1 MGKYRNNME
10 RYHEVNIRELKHLSQ
25 GSIVNDNLS
34 DDLFVAEMHYETKM
48 DVIEYPCRFHGYMAF
63 FCIKGEFEVEINLK
77 KFTIRKDSMFIYTP
91 GNIVRVTNIDPQ
103 EKESVHFVVVAI
115 SEDLMSSTRFDFSKL
130 YNESLRLLESPCVV
144 INENERELCRKYF
157 DLIQE
162 VSKMRMPNM
171 RESVAALIS
180 SIFYLMGAMWTDRLT
195 AAKKNGGEEV
205 STRSKIVLEDFL
217 MLVRD
222 YHTKERSLSFYA
234 DKLYLTPKYLSK
246 LIKSVSGKSAHEWID
261 SFVILEAKNLL
272 KYSDM
277 SIKSIVYELNFPN
290 QTTFYRFFKT
300 KTGMTPSEYR
310 KM

>member
-1 MGKYRNNME
+1 ME

-34 DDLFVAEMHYETKM
+34 DDLFIAEMHYESKM
-48 DVIEYPCRFHGYMAF
+48 DIIEYPCRFHGYMAF

-91 GNIVRVTNIDPQ
+91 GNIVRVTNIDPR

-144 INENERELCRKYF
+144 INENERGLYRKYF

-171 RESVAALIS
+171 RESVTALIS

-217 MLVRD
+217 LLVRD

-277 SIKSIVYELNFPN
+277 SIKSIVYDLNFPN

>member
-10 RYHEVNIRELKHLSQ
+10 RYHEVNICELKHLSQ

-48 DVIEYPCRFHGYMAF
+48 DIIEYPCRFHGYMAF
-63 FCIKGEFEVEINLK
+63 FCIKGDFEVEINLK

-91 GNIVRVTNIDPQ
+91 GNIVRVKNIDPK

-162 VSKMRMPNM
+162 VSKIRMPNM

-195 AAKKNGGEEV
+195 AAKKNGREEV

-217 MLVRD
+217 LLVRD

>member
-1 MGKYRNNME
+1 ME

-34 DDLFVAEMHYETKM
+34 DDLFSAEMHYESKM
-48 DVIEYPCRFHGYMAF
+48 DIIEYPCRFHGYMAF

-91 GNIVRVTNIDPQ
+91 GNIVRVTNIDPR

-144 INENERELCRKYF
+144 INENERGLYRKYF

-162 VSKMRMPNM
+162 VSKMRIPNM
-171 RESVAALIS
+171 RESVTALIS

-195 AAKKNGGEEV
+195 AAKKNGGDEM

-217 MLVRD
+217 LLVRD

>member
-1 MGKYRNNME
+1 ME

-34 DDLFVAEMHYETKM
+34 DDLFVAEMHYESKM
-48 DVIEYPCRFHGYMAF
+48 DIIEYPCRFHGYMAF

-91 GNIVRVTNIDPQ
+91 GNIVRVTNIDPK

-144 INENERELCRKYF
+144 INENERGLYRKYF

-171 RESVAALIS
+171 RESVTALIS

-195 AAKKNGGEEV
+195 AAKKNGGDEM

-217 MLVRD
+217 LLVRD

>member
-48 DVIEYPCRFHGYMAF
+48 DIIEYPCRFHGYMAF
-63 FCIKGEFEVEINLK
+63 FCVKGEFEVEINLK

-130 YNESLRLLESPCVV
+130 YNESLRLLESPCIV

-217 MLVRD
+217 LLVRD

>member
-1 MGKYRNNME
+1 ME

-48 DVIEYPCRFHGYMAF
+48 DIIEYPCRFHGYMAF

-91 GNIVRVTNIDPQ
+91 GNIVRVTNIDPK

-130 YNESLRLLESPCVV
+130 YNESLRLLESPCIV

-195 AAKKNGGEEV
+195 AAKKNGGDEM

-217 MLVRD
+217 LLVRD

-246 LIKSVSGKSAHEWID
+246 LIKSVSGKLAHECID

>member
-1 MGKYRNNME
+1 ME

-34 DDLFVAEMHYETKM
+34 DDLFVAEMHYESKM
-48 DVIEYPCRFHGYMAF
+48 DIIEYPCRFHGYMAF

-91 GNIVRVTNIDPQ
+91 GNIVRVTNIDPR

-144 INENERELCRKYF
+144 INENERGLYRKYF

-162 VSKMRMPNM
+162 VSKMRIPNM
-171 RESVAALIS
+171 RESVTALIS

-195 AAKKNGGEEV
+195 AAKKNGGDEM
-205 STRSKIVLEDFL
+205 STRSKIVLEDYL
-217 MLVRD
+217 LLVRD

>member
-34 DDLFVAEMHYETKM
+34 DDLFIAEMHYESKM
-48 DVIEYPCRFHGYMAF
+48 DIIEYPCRFHGYMAF

-91 GNIVRVTNIDPQ
+91 GNIVRVTNIDPR

-144 INENERELCRKYF
+144 INENERGLYRKYF

-171 RESVAALIS
+171 RESVTALIS

-195 AAKKNGGEEV
+195 AAKKNGGDEM
-205 STRSKIVLEDFL
+205 SARSKIVLEDFL
-217 MLVRD
+217 LLVRD

>member
-34 DDLFVAEMHYETKM
+34 DDLFVAEMHYESKM
-48 DVIEYPCRFHGYMAF
+48 DIIEYPCRFHGYMAF
-63 FCIKGEFEVEINLK
+63 FCIQGEFEVEINLK

-91 GNIVRVTNIDPQ
+91 GNIVRVTNIDPR

-130 YNESLRLLESPCVV
+130 YNESLRLLESPCIV

-217 MLVRD
+217 LLVRD

>member
-1 MGKYRNNME
+1 ME

-48 DVIEYPCRFHGYMAF
+48 DIIEYPCRFHGYMAF

-91 GNIVRVTNIDPQ
+91 GNIVRVTNIDPK

-217 MLVRD
+217 LLVRD

>member
-1 MGKYRNNME
+1 ME

-34 DDLFVAEMHYETKM
+34 DDLFIAEMHYESKM
-48 DVIEYPCRFHGYMAF
+48 DIIEYPCRFHGYMAF

>member
-1 MGKYRNNME
+1 ME

-162 VSKMRMPNM
+162 VSKIRMPNM

-217 MLVRD
+217 LLVRD

>member
-48 DVIEYPCRFHGYMAF
+48 DIIEYPCRFHGYMAF

-162 VSKMRMPNM
+162 VSKMRIPNM

-195 AAKKNGGEEV
+195 AAKKNGGDEM

-217 MLVRD
+217 LLVRD

>member
-1 MGKYRNNME
+1 ME

-48 DVIEYPCRFHGYMAF
+48 DIIEYPCRFHGYMAF

-91 GNIVRVTNIDPQ
+91 GNIVRVTNIDPK

-171 RESVAALIS
+171 RESVTALIS

-195 AAKKNGGEEV
+195 AAKKNGGDEM

-217 MLVRD
+217 LLVRD

>member
-1 MGKYRNNME
+1 ME

-34 DDLFVAEMHYETKM
+34 DDLFIAEMHYESKM
-48 DVIEYPCRFHGYMAF
+48 DIIEYPCRFHGYMAF

-77 KFTIRKDSMFIYTP
+77 KFTIRKDTMFIYTP
-91 GNIVRVTNIDPQ
+91 GNIVRVTNIDPR

-144 INENERELCRKYF
+144 INENERGLYRKYF

-171 RESVAALIS
+171 RESVTALIS

-195 AAKKNGGEEV
+195 AAKKNGGDEM

-217 MLVRD
+217 LLVRD

-277 SIKSIVYELNFPN
+277 SIKSIVYDLNFPN

>member
-1 MGKYRNNME
+1 ME

-48 DVIEYPCRFHGYMAF
+48 DIIEYPCRFHGYMAF

-91 GNIVRVTNIDPQ
+91 GNIVRVTNIDPK

-130 YNESLRLLESPCVV
+130 YNESLRLLESPCIV

-217 MLVRD
+217 LLVRD

-246 LIKSVSGKSAHEWID
+246 LIKSVSSKSAHEWID

>member
-1 MGKYRNNME
+1 ME

-48 DVIEYPCRFHGYMAF
+48 DIIEYPCRFHGYMAF

-103 EKESVHFVVVAI
+103 EKESVHFVVVAF

>member
-48 DVIEYPCRFHGYMAF
+48 DIIEYPCRFHGYMAF

-91 GNIVRVTNIDPQ
+91 GNIVRVINIDPQ

>member
-1 MGKYRNNME
+1 ME

-34 DDLFVAEMHYETKM
+34 DDLFIAEMHYESKM
-48 DVIEYPCRFHGYMAF
+48 DIIEYPCRFHGYMAF

-77 KFTIRKDSMFIYTP
+77 KFTIRKDSMFIYT
-91 GNIVRVTNIDPQ
+91 NIDPR

-144 INENERELCRKYF
+144 INENERGLYRKYF

-171 RESVAALIS
+171 RESVTALIS

-195 AAKKNGGEEV
+195 AAKKNGGDEM

-217 MLVRD
+217 LLVRD

>member
-1 MGKYRNNME
+1 ME

-48 DVIEYPCRFHGYMAF
+48 DIIEYPCRFHGYMAF

-217 MLVRD
+217 MLIRD

>member
-1 MGKYRNNME
+1 ME
-10 RYHEVNIRELKHLSQ
+10 RYHEVNICELKHLSQ

-34 DDLFVAEMHYETKM
+34 DDLFIAEMHYESKM
-48 DVIEYPCRFHGYMAF
+48 DIIEYPCRFHGYMAF

-91 GNIVRVTNIDPQ
+91 GNIVRVTNIDPR

-144 INENERELCRKYF
+144 INENERGLYRKYF

-171 RESVAALIS
+171 RESVTALIS

-195 AAKKNGGEEV
+195 AAKKNGGDEM

-217 MLVRD
+217 LLVRD

>member
-1 MGKYRNNME
+1 ME

-34 DDLFVAEMHYETKM
+34 DDLFIAEMHYESKM
-48 DVIEYPCRFHGYMAF
+48 DIIEYPCRFHGYMAF

-91 GNIVRVTNIDPQ
+91 GNIVRVTNIDPR

-144 INENERELCRKYF
+144 INENERKLYRKYF

-171 RESVAALIS
+171 RESVTALIS

-195 AAKKNGGEEV
+195 EAKKNGGDEM
-205 STRSKIVLEDFL
+205 STRSRIVLEDFL
-217 MLVRD
+217 LLVRD

>member
-1 MGKYRNNME
+1 ME

-34 DDLFVAEMHYETKM
+34 DDLFIAEMHYESKM
-48 DVIEYPCRFHGYMAF
+48 DIIEYPCRFHGYMAF

-91 GNIVRVTNIDPQ
+91 GNIVRVTNIDPK

-217 MLVRD
+217 LLVRD

>member
-1 MGKYRNNME
+1 ME

-34 DDLFVAEMHYETKM
+34 DDLFIAEMHYESKM
-48 DVIEYPCRFHGYMAF
+48 DIIEYPCRFHGYMAF

-91 GNIVRVTNIDPQ
+91 GNIVRVTNIDPR

-144 INENERELCRKYF
+144 INENERGLYRKYF

-171 RESVAALIS
+171 RESVTALIS

-195 AAKKNGGEEV
+195 AAKKNGGDEM
-205 STRSKIVLEDFL
+205 STMSKIVLEDFL
-217 MLVRD
+217 LLVRD

-277 SIKSIVYELNFPN
+277 SIKSIVYDLNFPN

>member
-1 MGKYRNNME
+1 MGKYRNYME

-34 DDLFVAEMHYETKM
+34 DDLFIAEMHYESKM
-48 DVIEYPCRFHGYMAF
+48 DIIEYPCRFHGYMAF

-91 GNIVRVTNIDPQ
+91 GNIVRVTNIDPR

-115 SEDLMSSTRFDFSKL
+115 SEDLMSSTHFDFSKL

-144 INENERELCRKYF
+144 INEKEREMCKKYF
-157 DLIQE
+157 ELAEE
-162 VSKMRMPNM
+162 VSSLGMPNT

-180 SIFYLMGAMWTDRLT
+180 SVFYLMGALWTDRLT
-195 AAKKNGGEEV
+195 EAKKKDDNV
-205 STRSKIVLEDFL
+205 STRSRIILEDFL
-217 MLVRD
+217 LLVRD
-222 YHTKERSLSFYA
+222 NHTKERSLSFYA

>member
-1 MGKYRNNME
+1 ME

-48 DVIEYPCRFHGYMAF
+48 DIIEYPCRFHGYMAF

-171 RESVAALIS
+171 RESVTALIS

-217 MLVRD
+217 LLVRD

>member
-1 MGKYRNNME
+1 ME

-34 DDLFVAEMHYETKM
+34 DDLFIAEMHYESKM
-48 DVIEYPCRFHGYMAF
+48 DIIEYPCRFHGYMAF

-91 GNIVRVTNIDPQ
+91 GNIVRVTNIDPR

-130 YNESLRLLESPCVV
+130 YNERLRLLESPCVV
-144 INENERELCRKYF
+144 INENERGLYRKYF

-162 VSKMRMPNM
+162 VSIMRMPNM
-171 RESVAALIS
+171 RESVTALIS

-195 AAKKNGGEEV
+195 AAKKNGGDEM

-217 MLVRD
+217 LLVRD

-277 SIKSIVYELNFPN
+277 SIKSIVYDLNFPN

>member
-1 MGKYRNNME
+1 ME

-34 DDLFVAEMHYETKM
+34 DDLFVAEMHYESKM
-48 DVIEYPCRFHGYMAF
+48 DIIEYPCRFHGYMAF

-91 GNIVRVTNIDPQ
+91 GNIVRVTNIDPK

-162 VSKMRMPNM
+162 VSKIRMPNM

-217 MLVRD
+217 LLVRD

>member
-1 MGKYRNNME
+1 ME

-48 DVIEYPCRFHGYMAF
+48 DIIEYPCRFHGYMAF

-162 VSKMRMPNM
+162 VSKIRMPNM

>member
-1 MGKYRNNME
+1 ME

-34 DDLFVAEMHYETKM
+34 DDLFIAEMHYETKM
-48 DVIEYPCRFHGYMAF
+48 DIIEYPCRFHGYMAF

-91 GNIVRVTNIDPQ
+91 GNIVRVTNIDPR

-217 MLVRD
+217 LLVRD

>member
-48 DVIEYPCRFHGYMAF
+48 DIIEYPCRFHGYMAF

>member
-1 MGKYRNNME
+1 ME

-34 DDLFVAEMHYETKM
+34 DDLFIAEMHYESKM
-48 DVIEYPCRFHGYMAF
+48 DIIEYPCRFHGYMAF

-77 KFTIRKDSMFIYTP
+77 KFTIRKDYMFIYTP
-91 GNIVRVTNIDPQ
+91 GNIVRVTNIDPR

-144 INENERELCRKYF
+144 INENERGLYRKYF

-171 RESVAALIS
+171 RESVTALIS

-195 AAKKNGGEEV
+195 AAKKNGGDEM

-217 MLVRD
+217 LLVRD

-277 SIKSIVYELNFPN
+277 SIKSIVYDLNFPN

>member
-48 DVIEYPCRFHGYMAF
+48 DIIEYPCRFHGYMAF

-91 GNIVRVTNIDPQ
+91 GNIVRVTNIDPK

-195 AAKKNGGEEV
+195 AAKKNGGDEM

-217 MLVRD
+217 LLVRD